1 MTPFSLE
8 RPGGL
13 GADDVTMRVVIIGG
27 TRFIGRRTTEALVR
41 RGDEV
46 LVVHRGVAEP
56 QDWVPCRHLHIDR
69 RQFSLVADQVRAFAP
84 DAVVD
89 TLAMTRTD
97 VDAVLPHLP
106 EVPLVLLSSMD
117 VYRAYELA
125 LAGQA
130 GIPVPLDEDS
140 PLREGRYPHRGTDP
154 GLEGYDL
161 DMDNYDKLDVEPLYL
176 QRGAIVLRLG
186 MVYGEGDVQQRE
198 EFILRRV
205 RGGRRRIPIGEGT
218 WRWTRIYVG
227 DVARAVL
234 AALDTPEATGQ
245 VFNVGESTTPTM
257 REWVDQILAA
267 ANHDAELV
275 TVPADVLPSDLI
287 MTGRVPQDLLASS
300 GKAYRVMGW
309 QPSDQAVAVRR
320 SVRWH
325 LAHPPARPD
334 TDFTVDARALALP
347 G

>member
-1 MTPFSLE
+1 M
-8 RPGGL
+8 
-13 GADDVTMRVVIIGG
+13 
-27 TRFIGRRTTEALVR
+27 
-41 RGDEV
+41 

-69 RQFSLVADQVRAFAP
+69 RQFGLAADQVWAFAP
-84 DAVVD
+84 EAVVD

-97 VDAVLPHLP
+97 ADAVLPHLP

-140 PLREGRYPHRGTDP
+140 PLREGRYPHRGTDA
-154 GLEGYDL
+154 GLEGYEL
-161 DMDNYDKLDVEPLYL
+161 DMDDYDKLDVEPLYL
-176 QRGAIVLRLG
+176 QCGAIVLRLG

-205 RGGRRRIPIGEGT
+205 RAGRRRIPIGEGS

-227 DVARAVL
+227 DVAGAVQ
-234 AALDTPEATGQ
+234 AALDTPAATGQ
-245 VFNVGESTTPTM
+245 VFNVGESTTPMM
-257 REWVDQILAA
+257 REWVGQILAA

-275 TVPADVLPSDLI
+275 TVPV
-287 MTGRVPQDLLASS
+287 
-300 GKAYRVMGW
+300 
-309 QPSDQAVAVRR
+309 
-320 SVRWH
+320 H
-325 LAHPPARPD
+325 LRPHSARPPEVGIRHD
-334 TDFTVDARALALP
+334 RRP
-347 G
+347 

>member
-1 MTPFSLE
+1 
-8 RPGGL
+8 
-13 GADDVTMRVVIIGG
+13 MRVAIIGG
-27 TRFIGRRTTEALVR
+27 TRFIGRRITEALVR

-56 QDWVPCRHLHIDR
+56 QDWVPCRHLHVDR
-69 RQFSLVADQVRAFAP
+69 RQFGLVADQVRAFAP

-97 VDAVLPHLP
+97 ADAVLPHLP

-125 LAGQA
+125 LSGQA
-130 GIPVPLDEDS
+130 GIPVPLVEDS
-140 PLREGRYPHRGTDP
+140 PLRQGRYPHRGTDP
-154 GLEGYDL
+154 GLEGYEL
-161 DMDNYDKLDVEPLYL
+161 DMDHYDKLDVEPLYL

-205 RGGRRRIPIGEGT
+205 RASRRRIPIGEGT

-234 AALDTPEATGQ
+234 AALDTPEATGE
-245 VFNVGESTTPTM
+245 VFNVGESATPTM
-257 REWVDQILAA
+257 REWVGQILAA
-267 ANHDAELV
+267 ADHDAELV
-275 TVPADVLPSDLI
+275 TVPAAVLPPDLI
-287 MTGRVPQDLLASS
+287 MTGRIPQDLLA
-300 GKAYRVMGW
+300 GNDKARRVMGW
-309 QPSDQAVAVRR
+309 QPSDQAEAVGR

-325 LAHPPARPD
+325 LAHPLAHPD
-334 TDFTVDARALALP
+334 TDFTADTRALVTP
-347 G
+347 R